1 MLRFPEP
8 CIFAILRLARPTC
21 AHFYSVV
28 QTFHRSP
35 AVPQMKYYATTT
47 RSKLGKEDA
56 NALKPPLPEIL
67 ASIHVQK
74 FPTDVVQESIEK
86 VMANRIPGL
95 DKIESPQAY
104 FLFVRADLNSLQY
117 LDAFVRHS
125 CKAPGI
131 ALLTAVELT
140 NTLFLLK
147 NLSKRDRVPKVGLST
162 LLREELKIMSE
173 SFLILLLNNRS
184 AQVSVPAIVGGL
196 VNSSGSIAVF
206 QKVFEAGLG
215 NFLPEISML
224 PKQFN
229 LSEMDSL
236 EPIVNAISWLDQ
248 ESLHSSLQQT
258 YDEMILKTLIT
269 VMRFR
274 HFLSALRDLNG
285 IKPANL
291 ESIVNDPAASQIQST
306 LQETSGRLSHCDQL
320 IFDKHRNLFNLFY
333 CSTGLGCFESMLS
346 VVLRS
351 IYSDRYS
358 DSEKATLTAFLQE
371 FVPLIYNGTLTSNSL
386 ATVRYSSVIARF
398 KDRVLVPHIV
408 GDNIID
414 NYEFSLLVLVD
425 MAHYAYIIRSS
436 PSILSK
442 SFAESSLPE
451 IEESILEYAKE
462 KGSLV
467 KQDCESLITALKFF
481 SSYALRSFTF
491 LDKILKDSRLV
502 EVMEKHQQK
511 HQRPYEI
518 DWKPRHI
525 SQELSREVNM
535 PGCRVNLKEYSGM
548 LLEFQDSDLKIN
560 FSLLSPRNVLRL
572 LKEKNKF
579 HSGGKVDDLIQV
591 LQPDGETGFDTA
603 KLDELTKYE
612 RFRTANRNK
621 QQQPVQE
628 YVQVPEFLKIHDFA
642 EELAFLRDKVIKK
655 DFQGISSNK
664 IIDHLKSYLDY
675 LDVANAR
682 AVRLTK
688 LANRLTQLFAING
701 NDTEVLDAVIRSHQ
715 VFHAFEAKLQKD
727 QTKLLDS
734 NSYIELPENCPMDTF
749 AQKKIAQI
757 EKNTMATY
765 QSKISKQKNYPVGTK
780 TLVSEVS
787 AVESAQTNDEA
798 AQNDANQVKPLVK
811 PHLEKFLRKAKQE
824 KVSEMEE
831 RFREREAYM
840 WSTGIS
846 FNHRKLDT
854 KHFFSPYSKKLFPM
868 FPGKD
873 RSSEYLVLTSQG
885 HTLYAKTNPLGA
897 MHIPEDMLSIVERLS
912 EAEIV
917 KYLAHLGKLQRNG
930 WMLIGSKG
938 PNTMLVLCRPVRS
951 YKWSIFRTAQL
962 FFASAG
968 VVLVTLLGVDYFVEV
983 PAPLEEEKRAKSR
996 PNNNW
1001 RTRVSEEPGSGPV
1014 ARGEELKR
1022 NAWTLLLWK

>member
-1 MLRFPEP
+1 M
-8 CIFAILRLARPTC
+8 
-21 AHFYSVV
+21 
-28 QTFHRSP
+28 
-35 AVPQMKYYATTT
+35 
-47 RSKLGKEDA
+47 
-56 NALKPPLPEIL
+56 
-67 ASIHVQK
+67 
-74 FPTDVVQESIEK
+74 
-86 VMANRIPGL
+86 
-95 DKIESPQAY
+95 
-104 FLFVRADLNSLQY
+104 
-117 LDAFVRHS
+117 
-125 CKAPGI
+125 
-131 ALLTAVELT
+131 
-140 NTLFLLK
+140 
-147 NLSKRDRVPKVGLST
+147 
-162 LLREELKIMSE
+162 
-173 SFLILLLNNRS
+173 
-184 AQVSVPAIVGGL
+184 
-196 VNSSGSIAVF
+196 AVF

-258 YDEMILKTLIT
+258 YDEMILKTLIP
-269 VMRFR
+269 VMRYR
-274 HFLSALRDLNG
+274 HFLSALRDLIG
-285 IKPANL
+285 IKPADL

-320 IFDKHRNLFNLFY
+320 IFHKHRNLFNLFY

-351 IYSDRYS
+351 IHSDRYS
-358 DSEKATLTAFLQE
+358 DSEKATLTAFLQD

-386 ATVRYSSVIARF
+386 ATVRYTSVIARF
-398 KDRVLVPHIV
+398 KDRVLVPYIV

-414 NYEFSLLVLVD
+414 NYEFSLL
-425 MAHYAYIIRSS
+425 
-436 PSILSK
+436 
-442 SFAESSLPE
+442 
-451 IEESILEYAKE
+451 
-462 KGSLV
+462 
-467 KQDCESLITALKFF
+467 
-481 SSYALRSFTF
+481 
-491 LDKILKDSRLV
+491 
-502 EVMEKHQQK
+502 
-511 HQRPYEI
+511 
-518 DWKPRHI
+518 
-525 SQELSREVNM
+525 
-535 PGCRVNLKEYSGM
+535 
-548 LLEFQDSDLKIN
+548 IN

-579 HSGGKVDDLIQV
+579 HSVGTVDDLIQV
-591 LQPDGETGFDTA
+591 LQPDVETGFDTA
-603 KLDELTKYE
+603 KLDELTNDE
-612 RFRTANRNK
+612 RFRTANRTK

-628 YVQVPEFLKIHDFA
+628 YVQIPEFLKIHDFA
-642 EELAFLRDKVIKK
+642 EELAFLRNKVIKK
-655 DFQGISSNK
+655 DFQGISSNE
-664 IIDHLKSYLDY
+664 IIDHLKSYLDS

-682 AVRLTK
+682 ADRLTK
-688 LANRLTQLFAING
+688 LANRLTQIFVING

-749 AQKKIAQI
+749 AQELREVQRKLGLCFSEATPEEITLTIQNIVGESTDLKQAGVYLKLMQNINLLFKHNNGHTSVLDAVITSDSVLKGFKQSLAQKKNAHI

-765 QSKISKQKNYPVGTK
+765 QSKISKQTNSPVGTK

-798 AQNDANQVKPLVK
+798 AQNDANQVKPLGK

-840 WSTGIS
+840 WSTGMS
-846 FNHRKLDT
+846 FNHRKLDS
-854 KHFFSPYSKKLFPM
+854 KHFFSPCSKNFFPM
-868 FPGKD
+868 FPGTD
-873 RSSEYLVLTSQG
+873 RSLEYLVLTSQG

-917 KYLAHLGKLQRNG
+917 KYLVHLGKLQRNG

-962 FFASAG
+962 LFASAG

-983 PAPLEEEKRAKSR
+983 PAPLEEEKRAKSS

-1001 RTRVSEEPGSGPV
+1001 PTRVSEEPGSGPV